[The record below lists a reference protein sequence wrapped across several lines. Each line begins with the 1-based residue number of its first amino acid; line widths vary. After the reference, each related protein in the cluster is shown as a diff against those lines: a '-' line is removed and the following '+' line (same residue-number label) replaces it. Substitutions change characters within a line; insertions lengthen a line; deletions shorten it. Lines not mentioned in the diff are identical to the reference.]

1 MQKIIFLKLSNDNFQ
16 KNWNLDQSQYRFE
29 NSSDSIHQTNLITNI
44 THFLLLKIDG
54 HNSLKLRFYH
64 FKNMYVTPDIYL
76 MYFTIYLCINK
87 WIKQYHKGC
96 VCVLIFPILPN
107 YSHFM
112 SILAFIISLLKI
124 ILIGM

>member
-1 MQKIIFLKLSNDNFQ
+1 M
-16 KNWNLDQSQYRFE
+16 
-29 NSSDSIHQTNLITNI
+29 NI
-44 THFLLLKIDG
+44 THFLLLKMDG

-76 MYFTIYLCINK
+76 MYFTNYLCINK
-87 WIKQYHKGC
+87 WIKQYHKGR
-96 VCVLIFPILPN
+96 VCVLIFPIPPT